1 MSANFNQKRKRKGS
15 VSRFSAITSKKKNKK
30 KKTNY
35 NSLKAM
41 LYQTHCSGG
50 LHCLK
55 DSLVSIFRWSILNA
69 WKLWRVL
76 GI

>member
-15 VSRFSAITSKKKNKK
+15 VSRFSAITKK
-30 KKTNY
+30 KKKKNY

-55 DSLVSIFRWSILNA
+55 DS
-69 WKLWRVL
+69 
-76 GI
+76 

>member
-1 MSANFNQKRKRKGS
+1 MSANFNQKKEERISFK
-15 VSRFSAITSKKKNKK
+15 VFCNNIKK
-30 KKTNY
+30 KKKNY

-55 DSLVSIFRWSILNA
+55 DSSVSIFR
-69 WKLWRVL
+69 
-76 GI
+76 